1 MSQEAVDYLLTE
13 IRPTLVAEVVDV
25 ALELGS
31 EDAHRADL
39 GHFSV
44 PRDVF
49 AYVDHLGQIAYGGR
63 PTKRSV
69 RFLREFFPPQYDD
82 LADLLYAM
90 WRHGVVHSYEPI
102 SYSAPLG
109 DGEVAVYWVSTNH
122 ASDAVR
128 KHHLLPYAI
137 EGLDD
142 VAALVVNTCQLAC
155 DLRDALDTFIERL
168 RGTATFGKIVST
180 KLSITSNISTV
191 RRGRSITFSGK
202 ISPNMSNGTHVTV
215 YIRKSTSSTWSKLS
229 TRNTYSSHHWS
240 YGYKV
245 SRSHKTG
252 TYYVRVQY
260 AGSTK
265 YLASHSSSRKIVIKK

>member
-63 PTKRSV
+63 STKRSV
-69 RFLREFFPPQYDD
+69 RFLREFFPLRYDGV
-82 LADLLYAM
+82 ADLLYAM

-102 SYSAPLG
+102 SYSVPLG
-109 DGEVAVYWVSTNH
+109 DREVAVYWVSTNH

-128 KHHLLPYAI
+128 QHHLLPYAI

-142 VAALVVNTCQLAC
+142 VVALVVNTCQLAC

-168 RGTATFGKIVST
+168 RGNPEWAASCAERIRRIRAVHPYTEVHGDARDLVREQVVAAWRARGGILDGAAGVKSPHPA
-180 KLSITSNISTV
+180 ISD
-191 RRGRSITFSGK
+191 RG
-202 ISPNMSNGTHVTV
+202 NC
-215 YIRKSTSSTWSKLS
+215 
-229 TRNTYSSHHWS
+229 
-240 YGYKV
+240 
-245 SRSHKTG
+245 
-252 TYYVRVQY
+252 
-260 AGSTK
+260 
-265 YLASHSSSRKIVIKK
+265 